1 MNAAPSET
9 GHEAVVVGTGFGG
22 LAAAIALERQG
33 VRDVVLL
40 EKADD
45 LGGTWRD
52 NRYPGCACDVPSHL
66 YSFSFAPSA
75 RWSRP
80 FAQQA
85 EIWDYLRRVARDFA
99 VAERIRYGEELV
111 EATYDEGTWH
121 LLTARGTRLHTRTLV
136 LATGALH
143 EPSVP
148 AFEGLDSFR
157 GSVFHTAQWPDDDVA
172 AIDGKRVVVIGTGA
186 SAVQAVPQIAPRAEH
201 LTVLQRTPPWI
212 MPKGDR
218 EIGRLEREAL
228 QRLPL
233 LNRLV
238 RAGVYWRNESRVLA
252 FTSKPELM
260 KALELVGRWHLRRQ
274 VTDRATRKALTPTYR
289 MGCKRILISNDYLP
303 TFNRPDVTLATAAA
317 QRIEPDAVVTA
328 DGRRHVADTIVLS
341 TGFKVTEPY
350 SHLTIRGAGGRTL
363 REAWVEGMTAYLG
376 VTVAGFPNLFLVVGP
391 NSGLGHNSMVFM
403 IEAQTR
409 YLAQCIALR
418 DRAGA
423 RSVGVPQHVQDAF
436 NAELEQR
443 SRHSVWAS
451 GCRSWYL
458 DRFGNNRTL
467 WPSSTVDY
475 WRRTRRVDPAH
486 LTLDADLAGA
496 TPSSKPRRRAGASL
510 LPGGRVAPSEPLQ
523 GGRKS
528 ALREQSRSQGATVR

>member
-1 MNAAPSET
+1 MTATAAEST
-9 GHEAVVVGTGFGG
+9 HEAVVVGTGFGG

-52 NRYPGCACDVPSHL
+52 NRYPGCACDIPSHL

-75 RWSRP
+75 RWSRA
-80 FAQQA
+80 FASQA
-85 EIWDYLRRVARDFA
+85 EIWAYLRRVADEFG
-99 VAERIRYGEELV
+99 VSQRIHYGEELV
-111 EATYDEGTWH
+111 EAAYDDGIWS
-121 LLTARGTRLHTRTLV
+121 LVTARGTRLRARSLV

-143 EPSVP
+143 EPAIP
-148 AFEGLDSFR
+148 AFAGLQSFR
-157 GSVFHTAQWPDDDVA
+157 GTVFHTARWPDDDAA
-172 AIDGKRVVVIGTGA
+172 AIDGKRVVVVGTGA
-186 SAVQAVPQIAPRAEH
+186 SAVQAVPQIAPRARH
-201 LTVLQRTPPWI
+201 LTVLQRTPSWI
-212 MPKGDR
+212 VPKGDR
-218 EIGRLEREAL
+218 TIGPQEQQWLERV
-228 QRLPL
+228 PL

-252 FTSKPELM
+252 FTSKPQLM
-260 KALELVGRWHLRRQ
+260 RVLELVGRWHIRRQ
-274 VTDRATRKALTPTYR
+274 VTDPATREALTPTYR

-303 TFNRPDVTLATAAA
+303 TFNRPDVTLVTTGV

-328 DGRRHVADTIVLS
+328 DGRRHPADTIVMS
-341 TGFKVTEPY
+341 TGFAVTEPY
-350 SHLTIRGAGGRTL
+350 QHLTIRGVGGRSL
-363 REAWVEGMTAYLG
+363 REAWAEGMKAHLG
-376 VTVAGFPNLFLVVGP
+376 VAVAGFPNLFLVVGP

-403 IEAQTR
+403 IEAQAR

-418 DRAGA
+418 DAAGA
-423 RSVGVPQHVQDAF
+423 RSVQVPQHVQDAF

-443 SRHSVWAS
+443 SRRSVWAS

-467 WPSSTVDY
+467 WPSSTVDF

-486 LTLDADLAGA
+486 LELDADRIGVDDE
-496 TPSSKPRRRAGASL
+496 R
-510 LPGGRVAPSEPLQ
+510 LPA
-523 GGRKS
+523 
-528 ALREQSRSQGATVR
+528 